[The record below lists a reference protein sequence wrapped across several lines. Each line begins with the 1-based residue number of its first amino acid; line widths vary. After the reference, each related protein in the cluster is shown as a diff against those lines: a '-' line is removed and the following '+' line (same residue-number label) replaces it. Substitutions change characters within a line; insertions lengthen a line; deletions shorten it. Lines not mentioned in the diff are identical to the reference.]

1 MANASPTQGSTF
13 EKITIHSNPDGDK
26 PPKTVDLRMGVS
38 IQYFEDLFSPVITAI
53 MNVQNT
59 SALDGRGIYNS
70 LPIRGGEKVVISIT
84 TPIEIFREKTPGEF
98 NITLYVDKVTDYKQ
112 EKQQENF
119 ILHLVSKEGLTNLN
133 KRVFKKYK
141 AKRIDEVIK
150 DFLDLLECEE
160 IDGGIEK
167 TVNSYNFIGNMR
179 KPLTLAPMLAA
190 RGIPEN
196 AKDASAGFFLWQTR
210 KGMRFRSVE
219 TIAENKKVSQEYVF
233 DRGNFPLESPEK
245 SFKKILSYVVDNNN
259 NITGSQRSG
268 EYSTYRIY
276 WNPHTFEF
284 TQPHVSVFRADDKQA
299 SLGTEKEPAPPVASP
314 DNIPKLEMA
323 HRIISGIYNVG
334 TLEEIVD
341 PAKVGA
347 APTTINMDNTKDIAQ
362 SISRYNSIFS
372 QSMTLQIPCNVSLC
386 AGDVIRCLFP
396 QVSAEEEVDDAQS
409 GLYIIKE
416 ITHFFSGNKSLSAMK
431 VIRDKSGYQRGS
443 Q

>member
-13 EKITIHSNPDGDK
+13 EKITIYSNPDGDQ
-26 PPKTVDLRMGVS
+26 PSKTVDLRMGVS
-38 IQYFEDLFSPVITAI
+38 IQYFEDLFSPVMTAI
-53 MNVQNT
+53 VNVQNT
-59 SALDGRGIYNS
+59 SAIGGRGIYNS
-70 LPIRGGEKVVISIT
+70 LPIRGGEKVEIHIT
-84 TPIEIFREKTPGEF
+84 TPIEIFREKSPGEF
-98 NITLYVDKVTDYKQ
+98 KVTLYVDKVTDYKQ
-112 EKQQENF
+112 EKQEENF
-119 ILHLVSKEGLTNLN
+119 ILHLISKEGITNLN
-133 KRVFKKYK
+133 KRVLKKYK

-160 IDGGIEK
+160 IDGEIEK

-179 KPLTLAPMLAA
+179 KPFTLAPMLAA
-190 RGIPEN
+190 RGIPEGVQGE
-196 AKDASAGFFLWQTR
+196 SAGFFLWQTR
-210 KGMRFRSVE
+210 KGMRFRSIE
-219 TIAENKKVSQEYVF
+219 TIAKNKEVSQEYFF
-233 DRGNFPLESPEK
+233 DRGNFPLEAPEK
-245 SFKKILSYVVDNNN
+245 SFTKILSYVLNNN
-259 NITGSQRSG
+259 NHITGSQRSG

-284 TQPHVSVFRADDKQA
+284 TQPYKSVFRADDKQE

-314 DNIPKLEMA
+314 DNIPNPEMA

-347 APTTINMDNTKDIAQ
+347 ASTTINMDNTEDIGQ

-372 QSMTLQIPCNVSLC
+372 QSITLQIPCNISLC
-386 AGDVIRCLFP
+386 AGDVVSCVFP
-396 QVSAEEEVDDAQS
+396 QVSAEEEADDAQS

-443 Q
+443 K